1 MVAVGHGESGGIVA
15 LVQAALRARV
25 TGATKRARVDPLNF
39 GRSGGGKGRGVCE
52 GLFHALVPLRLP

>member
-25 TGATKRARVDPLNF
+25 DKE
-39 GRSGGGKGRGVCE
+39 GKGRPPELWQEWGWERKRCV
-52 GLFHALVPLRLP
+52 